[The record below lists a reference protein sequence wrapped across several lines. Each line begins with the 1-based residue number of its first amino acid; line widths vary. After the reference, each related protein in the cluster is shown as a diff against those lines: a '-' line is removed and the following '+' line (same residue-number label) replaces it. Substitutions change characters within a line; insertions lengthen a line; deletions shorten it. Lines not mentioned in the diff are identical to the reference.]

1 MTVKNIHGQQAI
13 DSREVA
19 EMVGKQHKHLL
30 RNIAGYIEIMEKSG
44 EPKFGPSDFFIPSTY
59 VSAQN
64 KEQPCYPITKK
75 GCDMI
80 ANKLTGEKG
89 VLFTVAYVTAFEDM
103 QNRFESL
110 RQAPAFYPAKAT
122 SAGEVASLLRELR
135 LTMKENRQL
144 SESISRQVE
153 ITCKQF
159 GVVTIA
165 NFVKKDPFE
174 QLSLGEME
182 TVPQLGARCTTPKA

>member
-1 MTVKNIHGQQAI
+1 MTVKNINGQQAI

-64 KEQPCYPITKK
+64 KEQPCYLITKK

-103 QNRFESL
+103 
-110 RQAPAFYPAKAT
+110 
-122 SAGEVASLLRELR
+122 
-135 LTMKENRQL
+135 
-144 SESISRQVE
+144 
-153 ITCKQF
+153 
-159 GVVTIA
+159 
-165 NFVKKDPFE
+165 
-174 QLSLGEME
+174 
-182 TVPQLGARCTTPKA
+182 

>member
-30 RNIAGYIEIMEKSG
+30 RDIAGYIEIMEKAG
-44 EPKFGPSDFFIPSTY
+44 EPKFGPSDFFILSSYIST
-59 VSAQN
+59 QN
-64 KEQPCYPITKK
+64 KEQPCYLITKK

-89 VLFTVAYVTAFEDM
+89 VLFTAAYVTAFEEIQKALDIPH
-103 QNRFESL
+103 QK
-110 RQAPAFYPAKAT
+110 PTFYLSKAT

-135 LTMKENRQL
+135 LTMKENRQP

-159 GVVTIA
+159 GVVTVA
-165 NFVKKDPFE
+165 NFVKANPFE
-174 QLSLGEME
+174 QLSLGMKEN
-182 TVPQLGARCTTPKA
+182 VPQIGARCTTPEA

>member
-19 EMVGKQHKHLL
+19 EMVEKNHKELL
-30 RNIAGYIEIMEKSG
+30 RDIRKYFA
-44 EPKFGPSDFFIPSTY
+44 PSDFFIPSSYIST
-59 VSAQN
+59 QN
-64 KEQPCYPITKK
+64 KEQPCYLITKK
-75 GCDMI
+75 GCGMI

-89 VLFTVAYVTAFEDM
+89 VLFTAAYVTAFEEM
-103 QNRFESL
+103 QKVL
-110 RQAPAFYPAKAT
+110 DIPYQKPTFYPAKAT

-135 LTMKENRQL
+135 LTMKENRQP
-144 SESISRQVE
+144 SESISWQVE

-174 QLSLGEME
+174 QLSLGAME